1 MNKEEIKALNIKFK
15 DSSPEELLQFFLKE
29 YPSKIAF
36 ATSFGAEDQVITHMI
51 TKVDKTAEIFMLDTG
66 RHFPETY
73 DVMHKT
79 EARYKIKIKAYF
91 PDARDVEKMV
101 NTYGINL
108 FYDNVEHRKM
118 CCQIRKTD
126 SLMRAIKNLDAWITG
141 LRSAQSVTRIDLDKV
156 MWDEANGL
164 LKINP
169 LINWS
174 EADVWDYIKKNNVPY
189 NTLHDKGYASI
200 GCQPCTRAIA
210 EGEDVRAGRWWWE
223 NPETKECGL
232 HKR

>member
-1 MNKEEIKALNIKFK
+1 MNKDNIAELNLRFK
-15 DSSPEELLQFFLKE
+15 DSNPEELLRYFLTE
-29 YPSKIAF
+29 YNGEIAF
-36 ATSFGAEDQVITHMI
+36 ANSFGAEDQVITHMI
-51 TKVDKTAEIFMLDTG
+51 AAIDKEADIFMLDTG

-73 DVMHKT
+73 EIMQKT
-79 EARYKIKIKAYF
+79 QSRYKVKIKAYF
-91 PDARDVEKMV
+91 PDSESVEKMV
-101 NTYGINL
+101 NEKGINL
-108 FYDNVEHRKM
+108 FYKSVENRKQ

-126 SLMRAIKNLDAWITG
+126 PLMRAIKHLDAWITG
-141 LRSAQSVTRIDLDKV
+141 LRSGQAVTRVGLEKV

-169 LINWS
+169 LIDWS
-174 EADVWDYIKKNNVPY
+174 EDDVWNFIKDNNVPY

-200 GCQPCTRAIA
+200 GCQPCTRAIV

-232 HKR
+232 HQR